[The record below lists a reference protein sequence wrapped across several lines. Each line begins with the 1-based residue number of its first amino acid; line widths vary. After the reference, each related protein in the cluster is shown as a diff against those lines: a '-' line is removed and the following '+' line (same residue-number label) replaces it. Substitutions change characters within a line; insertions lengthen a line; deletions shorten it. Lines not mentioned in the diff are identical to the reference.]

1 LKLNPKLF
9 VTLSELIYKT
19 LYISCIQPRNSYRFL
34 PYSQNYLPLNGGTQ
48 DMLKLSFENEY
59 AVISLS
65 KSDCSIGM
73 VRFFLREKWIALI
86 I

>member
-1 LKLNPKLF
+1 MVLGF
-9 VTLSELIYKT
+9 RRVSH
-19 LYISCIQPRNSYRFL
+19 FL

-73 VRFFLREKWIALI
+73 VRFFFARKMDCIG
-86 I
+86 

>member
-1 LKLNPKLF
+1 M
-9 VTLSELIYKT
+9 
-19 LYISCIQPRNSYRFL
+19 
-34 PYSQNYLPLNGGTQ
+34 GTQ
-48 DMLKLSFENEY
+48 DMLKLSFENED